1 MQERV
6 NNDVTRRNTDSI
18 EVVDLLGYLW
28 KREDKTRGAGG
39 AGALVW
45 FLVFCLAEDSSY
57 PES

>member
-45 FLVFCLAEDSSY
+45 FLDFAWLRTRPS
-57 PES
+57 